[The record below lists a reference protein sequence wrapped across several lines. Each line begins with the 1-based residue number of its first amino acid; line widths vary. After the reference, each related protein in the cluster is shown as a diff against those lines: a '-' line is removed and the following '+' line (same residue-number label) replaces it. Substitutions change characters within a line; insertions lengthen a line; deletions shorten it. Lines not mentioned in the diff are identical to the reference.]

1 MCKKSPIFAHNAATG
16 VKTSH
21 PISQNLTSANTTL
34 KNMKIILNPKYEHLR
49 GYLEH
54 INEHFERDGHEI
66 HRGRNVLR
74 TLQTEGLVLCVK
86 RYASP
91 SLPGRL
97 ACKLYKTPKGKK
109 AYLSPLLLRERGF
122 ESPEPIAFVKYSK
135 GWFDSTTYFVCLHS
149 SYKHS
154 MADIMTLP
162 AEEQDEVIQAFAR
175 HAARLHRE
183 GFLHRDFSAGNIL
196 FDKIKDRYRF
206 TLIDTN
212 SMKCGRP
219 VSIEKG
225 CANFAR
231 LAGDDDVLRKIAL
244 AYAAEQNADGEQC
257 CTLILDAVRK
267 YRSEK
272 AQ

>member
-1 MCKKSPIFAHNAATG
+1 MPRCFRTFSGRVAEMEEADPF
-16 VKTSH
+16 
-21 PISQNLTSANTTL
+21 TL
-34 KNMKIILNPKYEHLR
+34 NDMKIILNPKYEHLR
-49 GYLEH
+49 GYLER

-74 TLQTEGLVLCVK
+74 TLQAEGLVLCVK

-154 MADIMTLP
+154 MADIMKLP
-162 AEEQDEVIQAFAR
+162 PDEKDEVIKAFAR
-175 HAARLHRE
+175 YAARLHRE

-196 FDKIKDRYRF
+196 FDKVNDRYRF
-206 TLIDTN
+206 ALIDTN

-231 LAGDDDVLRKIAL
+231 LAGDDDTLRL
-244 AYAAEQNADGEQC
+244 LGEAYAAEQNTDGAL
-257 CTLILDAVRK
+257 CTSLILEAVRK
-267 YRSEK
+267 YRGNQS
-272 AQ
+272 